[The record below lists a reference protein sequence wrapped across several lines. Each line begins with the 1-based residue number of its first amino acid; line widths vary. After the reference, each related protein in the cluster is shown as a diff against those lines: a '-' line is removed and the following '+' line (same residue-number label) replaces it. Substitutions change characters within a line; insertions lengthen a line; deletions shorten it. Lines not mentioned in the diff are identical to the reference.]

1 MNFSFYS
8 AGLVYGGLC
17 GRIREGYEND
27 SPARSAAGLLPRD
40 PRGDRPPLALASYVQ
55 IRARVS
61 YCSEIGRQA
70 KGISNKMLE
79 ERELNLAYHLS
90 HV

>member
-1 MNFSFYS
+1 M
-8 AGLVYGGLC
+8 C

-40 PRGDRPPLALASYVQ
+40 PRGDRPPLALESYVQ
-55 IRARVS
+55 ICVRVS
-61 YCSEIGRQA
+61 YCSEIERQA
-70 KGISNKMLE
+70 KEISYNMLE
-79 ERELNLAYHLS
+79 ERELNLACHLS